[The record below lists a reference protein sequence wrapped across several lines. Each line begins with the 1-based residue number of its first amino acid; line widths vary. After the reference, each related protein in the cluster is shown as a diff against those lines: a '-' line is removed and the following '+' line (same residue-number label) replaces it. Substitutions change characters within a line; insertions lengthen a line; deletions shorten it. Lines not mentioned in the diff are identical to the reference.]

1 MTRALSIAA
10 AIAAAAIGAASTASA
25 DPTLVAAAG
34 ITGLAA
40 SPVISA
46 GDQCGDGYEWST
58 TVSSCIP
65 VPTAASTAPPGA
77 TFLCVDG
84 DYSYSKTSKGAC
96 SRHGG
101 IAAAVGQ

>member
-1 MTRALSIAA
+1 MFLRVATLLAAAIATANGSTSPANAQSPIAA
-10 AIAAAAIGAASTASA
+10 AITA
-25 DPTLVAAAG
+25 P
-34 ITGLAA
+34 A

-46 GDQCGDGYEWST
+46 DDQCGDGYEWSK

-65 VPTAASTAPPGA
+65 VPTAAPTAPPGA

-101 IAAAVGQ
+101 IDHPV